1 MAVVTAPEAEKVM
14 APEGILKV
22 GWILKSSGGKKA
34 SDGAELVRIVE
45 DWQQRL
51 FTLGR
56 DLEGTPML
64 CWYKNVEQYKKRKK
78 PQNSLTLEKCRAEI
92 VQSGDMTAGAV
103 LEVSTRPS
111 LDTTLDT
118 PIGCPSCTKQMPC
131 LTRLLAGAQDDPSS
145 PTPDASTLRKSQ
157 MGLSVNAKQFVVI
170 TPKRNLKCEIVDA
183 NDSAQE
189 WVDVIN
195 SIAID
200 GAIARSGSKKFSL
213 MRRSDPPMTGAASL
227 LLR

>member
-1 MAVVTAPEAEKVM
+1 
-14 APEGILKV
+14 
-22 GWILKSSGGKKA
+22 
-34 SDGAELVRIVE
+34 
-45 DWQQRL
+45 
-51 FTLGR
+51 
-56 DLEGTPML
+56 
-64 CWYKNVEQYKKRKK
+64 
-78 PQNSLTLEKCRAEI
+78 
-92 VQSGDMTAGAV
+92 
-103 LEVSTRPS
+103 
-111 LDTTLDT
+111 
-118 PIGCPSCTKQMPC
+118 
-131 LTRLLAGAQDDPSS
+131 
-145 PTPDASTLRKSQ
+145 

>member
-1 MAVVTAPEAEKVM
+1 
-14 APEGILKV
+14 
-22 GWILKSSGGKKA
+22 
-34 SDGAELVRIVE
+34 
-45 DWQQRL
+45 
-51 FTLGR
+51 
-56 DLEGTPML
+56 
-64 CWYKNVEQYKKRKK
+64 
-78 PQNSLTLEKCRAEI
+78 
-92 VQSGDMTAGAV
+92 
-103 LEVSTRPS
+103 
-111 LDTTLDT
+111 
-118 PIGCPSCTKQMPC
+118 MPC

-213 MRRSDPPMTGAASL
+213 MRRSDASRDRCCLTFAAL
-227 LLR
+227 IVRTVVRLCPFHGP